1 MIKEN
6 LLKLIKCS
14 AEMKIKHTKYKSLK
28 NYLEGEKIM
37 ITKVGQIMLYV
48 NNQDETVKFW
58 TETVGFS
65 VISEEDNG
73 QGMRWIEI
81 APTKDSETTIILHNK
96 ELIAK
101 MQPELNLQTP
111 SLLLFS
117 DDLDAL
123 YKEFRDKQVTVGEL
137 VTMPSGRV
145 FNFADNEGNYF
156 AVLERK

>member
-1 MIKEN
+1 
-6 LLKLIKCS
+6 
-14 AEMKIKHTKYKSLK
+14 
-28 NYLEGEKIM
+28 M

-58 TETVGFS
+58 TEKAGFS

-81 APTKDSETTIILHNK
+81 APTKDAETTIILHNK

-117 DDLDAL
+117 DNLDAL
-123 YKEFRDKQVTVGEL
+123 YQDFKDKQVTVGDM

-156 AVLERK
+156 AVLERM